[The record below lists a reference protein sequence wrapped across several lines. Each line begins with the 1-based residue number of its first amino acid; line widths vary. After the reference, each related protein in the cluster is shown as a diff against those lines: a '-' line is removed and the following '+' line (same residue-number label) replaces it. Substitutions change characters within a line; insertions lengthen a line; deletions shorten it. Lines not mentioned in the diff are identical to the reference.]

1 MTEKHIDDIVVL
13 ITEAA
18 KEIKNP
24 SPTARVYA
32 VLMKVNARVG
42 KIMEA
47 LSHEEN
53 KKRRKRIEGGKKK
66 NEI

>member
-24 SPTARVYA
+24 NPSSRIYA

-47 LSHEEN
+47 LSREEN
-53 KKRRKRIEGGKKK
+53 ERRKKKK
-66 NEI
+66 

>member
-1 MTEKHIDDIVVL
+1 MTEEHIDKIIVL

-24 SPTARVYA
+24 SPTARIYA

-47 LSHEEN
+47 SSREEN
-53 KKRRKRIEGGKKK
+53 ERRKKK
-66 NEI
+66 NET

>member
-1 MTEKHIDDIVVL
+1 VTEKHIDNIIVL
-13 ITEAA
+13 IMEAA

-53 KKRRKRIEGGKKK
+53 ERRKKKK
-66 NEI
+66 

>member
-1 MTEKHIDDIVVL
+1 MTEKHIDNIIVL
-13 ITEAA
+13 IMEEA

-53 KKRRKRIEGGKKK
+53 ERRKKKK
-66 NEI
+66 